1 MSVDLVWLY
10 LGRYVGVKYTQEY
23 YVCVGYTYNL
33 QVRVEYMQEYY
44 AYEVQKVMYDVQELK
59 KVEKFLLSDL

>member
-33 QVRVEYMQEYY
+33 QVRVEYTQEYY
-44 AYEVQKVMYDVQELK
+44 VRVDIRMISMRM
-59 KVEKFLLSDL
+59 KFRK